1 MQQRNEFWQTPVH
14 ESSLSQADVLNRL
27 IDEAEAVVVGIGA
40 GMSAATGFTYVGKRF
55 TDAFP
60 DFIEKYRFFD
70 MLQASLFEFED
81 WQEYWAFQS
90 RFSLLN
96 YFDQPAGLAYV
107 DMKEMLKDKNY
118 HVITTNA
125 DNAFYAAEYDMD
137 KVFRIQGEYGLWQC
151 TEHCHQQTYQNE
163 DLIREMVEKQSDMK
177 VPADLVPYC
186 PECGAPLEVNKRTE
200 EKGMVEDGH
209 FHEQKERYEQFLDE
223 NKDKKVLYLEI
234 GVGHTPQFIKHPF
247 WKMTEENEQALFV
260 TMNQKQYFIPHAIR
274 PRTVQLDED
283 IAEVFHE
290 AAKSNAHGG

>member
-137 KVFRIQGEYGLWQC
+137 KVFRIRGSMDCGNVRSIV
-151 TEHCHQQTYQNE
+151 TSRR
-163 DLIREMVEKQSDMK
+163 IKMK
-177 VPADLVPYC
+177 
-186 PECGAPLEVNKRTE
+186 
-200 EKGMVEDGH
+200 
-209 FHEQKERYEQFLDE
+209 
-223 NKDKKVLYLEI
+223 I
-234 GVGHTPQFIKHPF
+234 
-247 WKMTEENEQALFV
+247 
-260 TMNQKQYFIPHAIR
+260 
-274 PRTVQLDED
+274 
-283 IAEVFHE
+283 
-290 AAKSNAHGG
+290 